1 MDIEHNTVAMKYKD
15 QGNQAYKAQD
25 YNKAIQLYTRAIDIS
40 EDPNFYTNRA
50 LCYFN
55 LHRY

>member
-1 MDIEHNTVAMKYKD
+1 MEIEHNPHALKFKD

-25 YNKAIQLYTRAIDIS
+25 YNKAIQLYTRAIELE
-40 EDPNFYTNRA
+40 EDANYYSNRS

-55 LHRY
+55 LNRF